1 MKKRRTWT
9 AEQKLSI
16 LKEAEQH
23 GVTATIRKHSLYANT
38 YYQWKQN
45 YECEGIEGLK
55 NHRRR
60 IEPELRKLQKENQ
73 RLKQLLADKE
83 LAISIQ
89 ADLLKKQPETGRQTH
104 DCRSLYRTGI
114 PGG

>member
-45 YECEGIEGLK
+45 YECEGVEGY
-55 NHRRR
+55 N
-60 IEPELRKLQKENQ
+60 PTLQMT
-73 RLKQLLADKE
+73 
-83 LAISIQ
+83 I
-89 ADLLKKQPETGRQTH
+89 ADLLGGHLCLISAVRMQKTH
-104 DCRSLYRTGI
+104 QCH
-114 PGG
+114 